1 MKQTISQFLKVVS
14 RGYADAQYANFKD
27 RLRKLALVICDLM
40 VNETFSPNYDD
51 NEELL
56 LLVRRVWFSLILF
69 VLQKNG
75 LWPDDWKSIINV
87 FSKKS
92 PALLISKKAK
102 SLDADLA
109 SCLEF
114 QISIP
119 EEVIMDLTVGLYSD
133 SK

>member
-1 MKQTISQFLKVVS
+1 
-14 RGYADAQYANFKD
+14 
-27 RLRKLALVICDLM
+27 M